1 MHEIDQTRLNIFR
14 MLQKKLYLHFL
25 LVFQP
30 IIKTFFFFFLNIKPD
45 HVTLK
50 PGVMMPKIQLCIVE
64 INKIQNGYLKLYFM
78 TSQCFM
84 GLDIL

>member
-14 MLQKKLYLHFL
+14 MLQKKLFLNFL

-30 IIKTFFFFFLNIKPD
+30 IIYIFFFYKNIKQD

-64 INKIQNGYLKLYFM
+64 QNY
-78 TSQCFM
+78 
-84 GLDIL
+84 I

>member
-30 IIKTFFFFFLNIKPD
+30 IIKKKKSIFYKNIKQD

-64 INKIQNGYLKLYFM
+64 INYI
-78 TSQCFM
+78 
-84 GLDIL
+84 